1 MTQKIHKL
9 FNYQLEIPRLRHNEQ
24 QCDSA
29 RDDKKLTFTHM
40 SLLWILIGVLI
51 VLGLWLILS
60 YNGLISLRNRSDEAW
75 SDIEVQM
82 KRRYDLIPNLIN
94 TVKGY
99 ATHEASVFEQVT
111 KARASAMGAQTLEE
125 HAQAEGMLTNTL
137 KSLFAV
143 SENYPALQAS
153 QNFLEL
159 QHELRDAE
167 DKIQAARRF
176 YNGNVRV
183 YNTSL
188 QSFPVNM
195 MAKSFAFTAKEFF
208 NMPENEKVV
217 PEVKF

>member
-1 MTQKIHKL
+1 
-9 FNYQLEIPRLRHNEQ
+9 
-24 QCDSA
+24 
-29 RDDKKLTFTHM
+29 M
-40 SLLWILIGVLI
+40 SPLWILIIVLVLI
-51 VLGLWLILS
+51 GLWLILS
-60 YNGLISLRNRSDEAW
+60 YNGLIGLRNRADEAW

-82 KRRYDLIPNLIN
+82 KRRYDLIPNLVN

-99 ATHEASVFEQVT
+99 ASHESGVFEQVT
-111 KARASAMGAQTLEE
+111 KARAAAMGAQTLEE
-125 HAQAEGMLTNTL
+125 HAQAEGTLTGTL

-176 YNGNVRV
+176 YNGNIRQ

-188 QSFPVNM
+188 QSFPTNL
-195 MAKSFAFTAKEFF
+195 MAGMFAFTAKEFF

>member
-1 MTQKIHKL
+1 
-9 FNYQLEIPRLRHNEQ
+9 
-24 QCDSA
+24 
-29 RDDKKLTFTHM
+29 M
-40 SLLWILIGVLI
+40 SILWIVLI
-51 VLGLWLILS
+51 VLVLLGLWLILS
-60 YNGLISLRNRSDEAW
+60 YNGLISLRNRADEAW

-82 KRRYDLIPNLIN
+82 KRRYDLILNLVN
-94 TVKGY
+94 AVKGY
-99 ATHEASVFEQVT
+99 ASHESSVFENVT
-111 KARASAMGAQTLEE
+111 AARSNAMGAHTLPE
-125 HAQAEGMLTNTL
+125 HAQAENILTNTL

-153 QNFLEL
+153 QNFLQL

-176 YNGNVRV
+176 YNGNVRG

-195 MAKSFAFTAKEFF
+195 IAGTFAFTAKEFF
-208 NMPENEKVV
+208 DMDEKEKVV